1 MWITDFF
8 NLFFPNTCYS
18 CGEILVSGENI
29 ICTECYYNLPRT
41 NFQFNIENPVSMVFW
56 GRININ
62 IATSFLFFN
71 KGGKV
76 QKLLHQLK
84 YKGKTEVGYELGK
97 IFGSELYNSPYF
109 KKTDIVI
116 PVPLHPKK
124 QKLRGYNQSDFIA
137 MGLGQSLNAEFL
149 TQYLI
154 RNTFTETQTN
164 KSRYSRWQNVDGK
177 FSVIN
182 SEYLKGKNI
191 LLVDDVL
198 TTGATLEACAQELL
212 KVPKTTVS
220 VATLAYALA

>member
-18 CGEILVSGENI
+18 CGDVLVSGENI
-29 ICTECYYNLPRT
+29 ICTQCNYNLPRT
-41 NFQFNIENPVSMVFW
+41 NYHINPDNPVSMVFW
-56 GRININ
+56 GRVNIN

-76 QKLLHQLK
+76 QKLLHELK

-97 IFGSELYNSPYF
+97 LFGCELINSQYF
-109 KKTDIVI
+109 NNTDIVV

-137 MGLGQSLNAEFL
+137 MGIGHSLNAEFL

-164 KSRYSRWQNVDGK
+164 KSRYSRWKNVDGK
-177 FSVIN
+177 FSVKN
-182 SEYLKGKNI
+182 SAKLNGKNI

-212 KVPKTTVS
+212 KIPKVNVS
-220 VATLAYALA
+220 VATLAYALV